1 MANRL
6 KLNSREATGLD
17 TAALSKSV
25 LLDKHNLEKLRKQHQ
40 AIAEQVNERAVSNA
54 GGSLERSMIGSRHG
68 IQSS

>member
-40 AIAEQVNERAVSNA
+40 AIAE
-54 GGSLERSMIGSRHG
+54 
-68 IQSS
+68 